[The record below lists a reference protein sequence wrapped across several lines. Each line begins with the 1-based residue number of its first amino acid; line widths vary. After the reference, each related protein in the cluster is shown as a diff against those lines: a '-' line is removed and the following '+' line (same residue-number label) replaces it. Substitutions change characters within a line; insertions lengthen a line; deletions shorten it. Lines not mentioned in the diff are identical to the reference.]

1 MSAAGSASSRPKS
14 VAPAGSPDDV
24 TALAVAAP
32 TLRKSVW
39 RPSILDAYLL
49 RMLAMPALGVLGVTL
64 VAFLLDQTLRL
75 INQLE
80 ANGARMGYLFGL
92 VTNMVPYQLGLAL
105 PASFCVAIFIVIARL
120 GDDSELDAILAGGV
134 SFERIAAP
142 LVFAGLILGIFSLL
156 LVGFLQPYSR
166 FGYRAVLNAATQAGW
181 TAQLD
186 PQVFINAGPDFTIT
200 SDEVD
205 ATGRQLKGVFIRRSS
220 TLGETI
226 VTADQGALALQPDR
240 KTTDLNL
247 TGGLILTDTAKGV
260 RLLRFN
266 DFNDRQILSNASALA
281 PRGGDEQEL
290 TIPELIGEMQRP
302 DALIPNRVL
311 AAELYARLARS
322 FGIPLLPFL
331 ALPLAMAVKRGR
343 RTPGMITGAVIL
355 VAFHHGVTLAK
366 SFADSGQIDPLLAI
380 GGLYAVFALFSVWLF
395 MSSRRRPGETPLN
408 GLFRGAE
415 RLFERRPKARA
426 TAMRTRGSLGISAYL
441 TRIMAVR
448 TLAAMVALIG
458 LLQMIDLLERT
469 NDILARGGAIEILRY
484 MALRLPYLFE
494 QVAPFAVLA
503 GALFTFSQLARN
515 SELVVMRISG
525 LSLLQ
530 IFRRTLPVALAVA
543 ALDAVVADQV
553 TPLAEQSLAT
563 WWAASAPG
571 AQSKA
576 AAPRWFRID
585 GNVVLVRSAS
595 PDGKVLRGVSIYD
608 RDASKQL
615 YRRIA
620 AQSADWTGHGW
631 RLGDATITDLRQD
644 SAESMTVASSDWP
657 TTLKPSDTARLFAGS
672 YEMTSEAAYRSLFG
686 KGPVNQSPSEFQTRL
701 YRTLAEAMAPIIMLL
716 LALPTALGHARS
728 NRTVPVILG
737 LCCGLFYLVADGVL
751 TAMGETGAL
760 PPWAAAWGA
769 PVVFIAGAVS
779 FLLYAEG

>member
-1 MSAAGSASSRPKS
+1 MLDGDWASSILND

-24 TALAVAAP
+24 TSLALAAP
-32 TLRKSVW
+32 VSHKTTW
-39 RPSILDAYLL
+39 RPSILDGYLL

-75 INQLE
+75 ISQLE

-92 VTNMVPYQLGLAL
+92 VTNLVPYQLGLAL
-105 PASFCVAIFIVIARL
+105 PASFCVAMFIVIARL

-142 LVFAGLILGIFSLL
+142 LVFVGVVLAAISLL
-156 LVGFLQPYSR
+156 LTGFLQPYSA

-200 SDEVD
+200 ADQVD
-205 ATGRQLKGVFIRRSS
+205 PTGRQLKGVFIRRVSP
-220 TLGETI
+220 LGETI
-226 VTADQGALALQPDR
+226 VTAEQGALSLQSDH
-240 KTTDLNL
+240 KTTNLGL
-247 TGGLILTDTAKGV
+247 TGGLILSDTAHGQ
-260 RLLRFN
+260 RLLRFA
-266 DFNDRQILSNASALA
+266 DFNDRQILSNRTTLA
-281 PRGGDEQEL
+281 PRGGDEAEL
-290 TIPELIGEMQRP
+290 TIPELIREIHRP
-302 DALIPNRVL
+302 DALIPKRVL
-311 AAELYARLARS
+311 EAELYSRLARS
-322 FGIPLLPFL
+322 LGIPFLPLL

-343 RTPGMITGAVIL
+343 RAPGMIVGAVVL
-355 VAFHHGVTLAK
+355 VAFHHGVTLCK
-366 SFADSGQIDPLLAI
+366 SFADSGEIDPLLGM
-380 GGLYAVFALFSVWLF
+380 GGLFLAQAGFGIWLF
-395 MSSRRRPGETPLN
+395 MSSRRRPGETPLS
-408 GLFRGAE
+408 GLFMRIE
-415 RLFERRPKARA
+415 QMFDRRSKAPA
-426 TAMRTRGSLGISAYL
+426 VAMKASGSLGLSAYL

-448 TLAAMVALIG
+448 TLSAAAALIG
-458 LLQMIDLLERT
+458 LLQLIDLLEHT
-469 NDILARGGAIEILRY
+469 NDILARGGLIEILRY
-484 MALRLPYLFE
+484 MVLRLPYLFE

-543 ALDAVVADQV
+543 ALDLVVADQV
-553 TPLAEQSLAT
+553 TPRAEQELAT

-571 AQSKA
+571 NATKA
-576 AAPRWFRID
+576 PTPRWFRID
-585 GNVVLVRSAS
+585 GDVVLVRSAS
-595 PDGKVLRGVSIYD
+595 PNGWTMHGVSVYE
-608 RDASKQL
+608 RDTQKQL
-615 YRRIA
+615 FRRLQ
-620 AQSADWTGHGW
+620 AQTAMWNGKSW
-631 RLGDATITDLRQD
+631 RLTNAIVTDLHQD
-644 SAESMTVASSDWP
+644 HADSMTVSAVDWP
-657 TTLKPSDTARLFAGS
+657 TTLRPADTARLFAGS

-728 NRTVPVILG
+728 NRTIPVILG
-737 LCCGLFYLVADGVL
+737 LCFGLLYLVADGIL

-769 PVVFIAGAVS
+769 PVAFAAGAVS
-779 FLLYAEG
+779 ILLYAEG

>member
-1 MSAAGSASSRPKS
+1 
-14 VAPAGSPDDV
+14 V

-32 TLRKSVW
+32 SLRKSVW
-39 RPSILDAYLL
+39 RPSILDGYLL

-80 ANGARMGYLFGL
+80 ANGAHMGYLFGL
-92 VTNMVPYQLGLAL
+92 VTNLVPYQLGLAL

-142 LVFAGLILGIFSLL
+142 LVFAGVILGVISILL
-156 LVGFLQPYSR
+156 SGFLQPYSR

-186 PQVFINAGPDFTIT
+186 PQVFINAGSDFTIT
-200 SDEVD
+200 ADEVD
-205 ATGRQLKGVFIRRSS
+205 ATGRQLKGVFIRRA
-220 TLGETI
+220 THEGETI
-226 VTADQGALALQPDR
+226 ITAGQGALALQPDR

-260 RLLRFN
+260 RLLRFA
-266 DFNDRQILSNASALA
+266 DFNDRQLLSNTSTLA

-290 TIPELIGEMQRP
+290 TIPELVQEMQRP
-302 DALIPNRVL
+302 DSLIPKRVL
-311 AAELYARLARS
+311 EAELYSRLARS
-322 FGIPLLPFL
+322 AGIPILPFL

-343 RTPGMITGAVIL
+343 RTPGMIVGAVIL
-355 VAFHHGVTLAK
+355 VAFHHGITLGK

-380 GGLYAVFALFSVWLF
+380 GSLYLMFVVFALWLF
-395 MSSRRRPGETPLN
+395 MSSRRRPGETPLT
-408 GLFRGAE
+408 GLFRRAE
-415 RLFERRPKARA
+415 QLFERRSKAPA
-426 TAMRTRGSLGISAYL
+426 TAMRSRGSLGISAYL

-448 TLAAMVALIG
+448 TLAAGIALMG
-458 LLQMIDLLERT
+458 LLQLIDLLERT

-484 MALRLPYLFE
+484 MGLRLPYLFE

-525 LSLLQ
+525 LSLVQ
-530 IFRRTLPVALAVA
+530 IFRRTLPVALAVT
-543 ALDAVVADQV
+543 ALDLVVADQV
-553 TPLAEQSLAT
+553 TPVAQQALAT

-571 AQSKA
+571 SQHQTV
-576 AAPRWFRID
+576 APHWFRID
-585 GNVVLVRSAS
+585 GNVVLVRSS
-595 PDGKVLRGVSIYD
+595 TPNGKVLTGVSIYD
-608 RDASKQL
+608 RDAERQL
-615 YRRIA
+615 VRRIDAQKA
-620 AQSADWTGHGW
+620 AWTGQGW
-631 RLGDATITDLRQD
+631 RLTNAVITDLHQD
-644 SAESMTVASSDWP
+644 HADAMTVGAADWP
-657 TTLKPSDTARLFAGS
+657 TTLRPSDSARLFAGS
-672 YEMTSEAAYRSLFG
+672 FEMTSEAAYRSLFG

-716 LALPTALGHARS
+716 LSLPTALGHARS
-728 NRTVPVILG
+728 NRTIPVILG
-737 LCCGLFYLVADGVL
+737 LCFGLFYLVADGVL
-751 TAMGETGAL
+751 TAMGQTGAL

-769 PVVFIAGAVS
+769 PVVFITGSVS
-779 FLLYAEG
+779 YLLYAEG